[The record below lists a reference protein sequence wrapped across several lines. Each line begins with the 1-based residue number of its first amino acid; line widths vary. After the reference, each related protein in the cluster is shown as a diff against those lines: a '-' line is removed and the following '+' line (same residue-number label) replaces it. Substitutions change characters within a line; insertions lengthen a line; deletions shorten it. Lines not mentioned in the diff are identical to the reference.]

1 MLGYRY
7 FVRAASAAVLMFG
20 VAAVSAPVQ
29 ATEGYFQHGFGVVS
43 KTLAGAGVAYSQD
56 AMGQA
61 LNPAGL
67 VAVEN
72 QLNLGVAAFSPMRNF
87 TGSGT
92 EADNNA
98 IPTGNF
104 DSDNEFFPIPNFG
117 VSYRLNDASSIG
129 FALYGNGGM
138 NTDWEDMPHF
148 SGGFGVFGGGRA
160 GVDLSQTFLQPTYA
174 YRIFDGLS
182 VGVAPIFAIQV
193 FEAKGL
199 AAFAGVS
206 DDSANL
212 TNNDHDI
219 SYGFG
224 GRIGFQFAPIDSVR
238 IGGAYQF
245 RTYMTELDKYA
256 GLFAEQGDF
265 DIPPAMQV
273 GISWKPIDEV
283 TLLFDFRRIWYSEVA
298 AVGNPGPRSGADLA
312 ARRLGPDDG
321 IGFGW
326 DDINIFKFGAQWDVN
341 QDWTLRA
348 GYSLSENPISSSEV
362 LFNIL
367 APGVIEHH
375 ITGGVSYKVSEN
387 STINVGAFYAPA
399 SSVSGPNPL
408 TTGQTIEL
416 EMSQF
421 EFSVGW
427 GWKF

>member
-1 MLGYRY
+1 M
-7 FVRAASAAVLMFG
+7 
-20 VAAVSAPVQ
+20 
-29 ATEGYFQHGFGVVS
+29 
-43 KTLAGAGVAYSQD
+43 
-56 AMGQA
+56 
-61 LNPAGL
+61 NI
-67 VAVEN
+67 
-72 QLNLGVAAFSPMRNF
+72 GVAAFSPMRSI
-87 TGSGT
+87 TGSGSQPVPFP
-92 EADNNA
+92 
-98 IPTGNF
+98 IPNGEF
-104 DSDNEFFPIPNFG
+104 DSDNELFPIPNFG
-117 VSYRLNDASSIG
+117 VSYRLNDVSSVG

-138 NTDWEDMPHF
+138 NTEWEGMAHPG
-148 SGGFGVFGGGRA
+148 GGFGVFAGGRA
-160 GVDLSQTFLQPTYA
+160 GVDLSQTFLQPSYA

-182 VGVAPIFAIQV
+182 VGVAPIIAIQA

-199 AAFAGVS
+199 SQFAFVS
-206 DDSANL
+206 EDSANL

-224 GRIGFQFAPIDSVR
+224 GRIGFQFAPIDSVK

-245 RTYMTELDKYA
+245 RTYMTEFDKYA

-283 TLLFDFRRIWYSEVA
+283 TLLFDYRHIWYGDIA
-298 AVGNPGPRSGADLA
+298 AVSNPGPTSMPDMM
-312 ARRLGPDDG
+312 ARGLGGNDG
-321 IGFGW
+321 VGFGW
-326 DDINIFKFGAQWDVN
+326 EDVNIFKFGAQWEVDE
-341 QDWTLRA
+341 DWTLRA
-348 GYSLSENPISSSEV
+348 GYAYGDNPITSSEV

-375 ITGGVSYKVSEN
+375 ITGGLSYKVSEN
-387 STINVGAFYAPA
+387 STLNVGAFYAPS

-408 TTGQTIEL
+408 SGQTIEL